1 LKRSEDGWADEER
14 KKVRRKAL
22 VLQPRGSK
30 TGGHKQAKRGRRGEG
45 RGIRRGGAGLSQ
57 AGKPTKRKKV
67 MTP

>member
-1 LKRSEDGWADEER
+1 MLLKRSKDSWADEGR
-14 KKVRRKAL
+14 KKESTYL
-22 VLQPRGSK
+22 PRGSK
-30 TGGHKQAKRGRRGEG
+30 TGGHKQAEGGGRRGEG